1 MTPNKDQ
8 KHPENHASPIKK
20 DKHTEADIAYLASF
34 PELNPNP
41 ILELD
46 LEGHLIYLNPAVKG
60 IFPGIDILGVKHPFL
75 VNWSQLVRDLKDTK
89 QSEIISREVKLG
101 NSIYDQVVTLS
112 SKNQIRIY
120 ALDIT
125 ERKRAEAALT
135 HSETY
140 LRATLN
146 STGDGILV
154 VDDHQTIITANN
166 HFLEMFGIPRDL
178 IVQYSK
184 RENRLPPGY
193 SQ

>member
-1 MTPNKDQ
+1 
-8 KHPENHASPIKK
+8 
-20 DKHTEADIAYLASF
+20 
-34 PELNPNP
+34 
-41 ILELD
+41 
-46 LEGHLIYLNPAVKG
+46 LNPAARR
-60 IFPGIDILGVKHPFL
+60 IIPDISTLGVNHPFL
-75 VNWSQLVRDLKDTK
+75 INWSQLVRELKDTK

-101 NSIYDQVVTLS
+101 NSIYDQAVTLS
-112 SKNQIRIY
+112 SKNQIRVY

-125 ERKRAEAALT
+125 ECKRAEAALT
-135 HSETY
+135 QSETY

>member
-1 MTPNKDQ
+1 
-8 KHPENHASPIKK
+8 
-20 DKHTEADIAYLASF
+20 
-34 PELNPNP
+34 
-41 ILELD
+41 
-46 LEGHLIYLNPAVKG
+46 
-60 IFPGIDILGVKHPFL
+60 
-75 VNWSQLVRDLKDTK
+75 
-89 QSEIISREVKLG
+89 LG
-101 NSIYDQVVTLS
+101 NSIYDQAVTLS
-112 SKNQIRIY
+112 SKNQIRVY

-125 ERKRAEAALT
+125 ECKRAEAALT
-135 HSETY
+135 QSETY